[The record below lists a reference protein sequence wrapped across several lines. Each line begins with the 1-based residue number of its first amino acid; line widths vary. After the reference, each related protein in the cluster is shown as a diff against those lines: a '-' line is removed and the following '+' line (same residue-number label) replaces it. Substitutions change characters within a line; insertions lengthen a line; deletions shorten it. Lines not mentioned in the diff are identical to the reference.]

1 MEKFFEWEY
10 RFMMFLQNSIRGPLQ
25 NKVMW
30 CITSLENAGFL
41 SIAACLALLLQPKW
55 RRVGE
60 AATVSMI
67 LEFLVVNLLLKNWVA
82 RVRPY
87 HLLEDLIL
95 LVQEPADYS
104 FPSGH
109 TGAAFAVASV
119 MFLGMPHSIGVPA
132 LIVASL
138 IFPDLSGGTFPHRCT
153 GRSGDRMRGRICG
166 LEADGREAPMRKCE
180 KARDFNSGSVL
191 SNILYFSLPY
201 LLSYFLQTLYGMA
214 DLFIIGQFDGTAAT
228 TAVSLGSQVMHML
241 TVILVGLAMGTTVSI
256 GQAVGAR
263 DKKRAGE
270 AIGNTVVLFLG
281 VSVALMV
288 LLTVLVRPIVALIST
303 PEEAVA
309 GTIQYLTICF
319 IGIPFITAYNVISSI
334 FRVTRKVLC
343 TLSPSPVA
351 SISY

>member
-138 IFPDLSGGTFPHRCT
+138 IGFSRIYLGVHFPTDVLGGVV
-153 GRSGDRMRGRICG
+153 ICG
-166 LEADGREAPMRKCE
+166 LEANGREAPMRKCE

-270 AIGNTVVLFLG
+270 AIGNTVW
-281 VSVALMV
+281 
-288 LLTVLVRPIVALIST
+288 
-303 PEEAVA
+303 
-309 GTIQYLTICF
+309 
-319 IGIPFITAYNVISSI
+319 AY
-334 FRVTRKVLC
+334 RWR
-343 TLSPSPVA
+343 
-351 SISY
+351 

>member
-109 TGAAFAVASV
+109 TARPLRWRRSCFLACLTASEY
-119 MFLGMPHSIGVPA
+119 
-132 LIVASL
+132 
-138 IFPDLSGGTFPHRCT
+138 R
-153 GRSGDRMRGRICG
+153 RSSWRR
-166 LEADGREAPMRKCE
+166 
-180 KARDFNSGSVL
+180 
-191 SNILYFSLPY
+191 
-201 LLSYFLQTLYGMA
+201 
-214 DLFIIGQFDGTAAT
+214 
-228 TAVSLGSQVMHML
+228 
-241 TVILVGLAMGTTVSI
+241 
-256 GQAVGAR
+256 
-263 DKKRAGE
+263 
-270 AIGNTVVLFLG
+270 
-281 VSVALMV
+281 
-288 LLTVLVRPIVALIST
+288 
-303 PEEAVA
+303 
-309 GTIQYLTICF
+309 
-319 IGIPFITAYNVISSI
+319 
-334 FRVTRKVLC
+334 
-343 TLSPSPVA
+343 
-351 SISY
+351 

>member
-109 TGAAFAVASV
+109 TGAAFAVRRSSSWPAY
-119 MFLGMPHSIGVPA
+119 SIGVPA
-132 LIVASL
+132 LSWRRCW
-138 IFPDLSGGTFPHRCT
+138 IFPDLSGGT
-153 GRSGDRMRGRICG
+153 
-166 LEADGREAPMRKCE
+166 
-180 KARDFNSGSVL
+180 
-191 SNILYFSLPY
+191 
-201 LLSYFLQTLYGMA
+201 
-214 DLFIIGQFDGTAAT
+214 
-228 TAVSLGSQVMHML
+228 
-241 TVILVGLAMGTTVSI
+241 
-256 GQAVGAR
+256 
-263 DKKRAGE
+263 
-270 AIGNTVVLFLG
+270 
-281 VSVALMV
+281 
-288 LLTVLVRPIVALIST
+288 IS
-303 PEEAVA
+303 PQMYWAEW
-309 GTIQYLTICF
+309 
-319 IGIPFITAYNVISSI
+319 
-334 FRVTRKVLC
+334 
-343 TLSPSPVA
+343 
-351 SISY
+351 

>member
-87 HLLEDLIL
+87 HLLED
-95 LVQEPADYS
+95 PADYS

-138 IFPDLSGGTFPHRCT
+138 IGFS
-153 GRSGDRMRGRICG
+153 RI
-166 LEADGREAPMRKCE
+166 
-180 KARDFNSGSVL
+180 
-191 SNILYFSLPY
+191 Y
-201 LLSYFLQTLYGMA
+201 
-214 DLFIIGQFDGTAAT
+214 
-228 TAVSLGSQVMHML
+228 
-241 TVILVGLAMGTTVSI
+241 
-256 GQAVGAR
+256 
-263 DKKRAGE
+263 
-270 AIGNTVVLFLG
+270 LG
-281 VSVALMV
+281 VHFPTDVLGGVVIGCAAGFVAWK
-288 LLTVLVRPIVALIST
+288 LTGGKLR
-303 PEEAVA
+303 
-309 GTIQYLTICF
+309 
-319 IGIPFITAYNVISSI
+319 
-334 FRVTRKVLC
+334 
-343 TLSPSPVA
+343 
-351 SISY
+351 

>member
-41 SIAACLALLLQPKW
+41 SIAACLALLLQ
-55 RRVGE
+55 
-60 AATVSMI
+60 SMI

-138 IFPDLSGGTFPHRCT
+138 IGFS
-153 GRSGDRMRGRICG
+153 RI
-166 LEADGREAPMRKCE
+166 
-180 KARDFNSGSVL
+180 
-191 SNILYFSLPY
+191 Y
-201 LLSYFLQTLYGMA
+201 
-214 DLFIIGQFDGTAAT
+214 
-228 TAVSLGSQVMHML
+228 
-241 TVILVGLAMGTTVSI
+241 
-256 GQAVGAR
+256 
-263 DKKRAGE
+263 
-270 AIGNTVVLFLG
+270 LG
-281 VSVALMV
+281 VHFPTDVLGGVVIGCAAGFVAWK
-288 LLTVLVRPIVALIST
+288 LTGGKLR
-303 PEEAVA
+303 
-309 GTIQYLTICF
+309 
-319 IGIPFITAYNVISSI
+319 
-334 FRVTRKVLC
+334 
-343 TLSPSPVA
+343 
-351 SISY
+351 

>member
-55 RRVGE
+55 RR
-60 AATVSMI
+60 
-67 LEFLVVNLLLKNWVA
+67 LLKNWVA

-138 IFPDLSGGTFPHRCT
+138 IGFS
-153 GRSGDRMRGRICG
+153 RI
-166 LEADGREAPMRKCE
+166 
-180 KARDFNSGSVL
+180 
-191 SNILYFSLPY
+191 Y
-201 LLSYFLQTLYGMA
+201 
-214 DLFIIGQFDGTAAT
+214 
-228 TAVSLGSQVMHML
+228 
-241 TVILVGLAMGTTVSI
+241 
-256 GQAVGAR
+256 
-263 DKKRAGE
+263 
-270 AIGNTVVLFLG
+270 LG
-281 VSVALMV
+281 VHFPTDVLGGVVIGCAAGFVAWK
-288 LLTVLVRPIVALIST
+288 LTGGKLR
-303 PEEAVA
+303 
-309 GTIQYLTICF
+309 
-319 IGIPFITAYNVISSI
+319 
-334 FRVTRKVLC
+334 
-343 TLSPSPVA
+343 
-351 SISY
+351 

>member
-41 SIAACLALLLQPKW
+41 SIAACLALFLQPKW

-138 IFPDLSGGTFPHRCT
+138 IGFS
-153 GRSGDRMRGRICG
+153 RI
-166 LEADGREAPMRKCE
+166 
-180 KARDFNSGSVL
+180 
-191 SNILYFSLPY
+191 Y
-201 LLSYFLQTLYGMA
+201 
-214 DLFIIGQFDGTAAT
+214 
-228 TAVSLGSQVMHML
+228 
-241 TVILVGLAMGTTVSI
+241 
-256 GQAVGAR
+256 
-263 DKKRAGE
+263 
-270 AIGNTVVLFLG
+270 LG
-281 VSVALMV
+281 VHFPTDVLGGVVIGCAAGFVAWK
-288 LLTVLVRPIVALIST
+288 LTGGKLR
-303 PEEAVA
+303 
-309 GTIQYLTICF
+309 
-319 IGIPFITAYNVISSI
+319 
-334 FRVTRKVLC
+334 
-343 TLSPSPVA
+343 
-351 SISY
+351 